1 MFTEVLV
8 SYPKI
13 ACIRVF
19 VRTFSF
25 FLIKKQH
32 KIKQKQTKKQLEQQ
46 QKINKTKKKQ
56 NLKKSLGDSPLI

>member
-46 QKINKTKKKQ
+46 QKKKQKQKQ